1 MKLPSYAQFESAL
14 YGIWAKI
21 LFWLILAS
29 NYAHLQWLIARY
41 TGDFTA
47 HLMTAVVEIGLGVK
61 TYELIRRVTEN
72 ARERHEARKRG
83 TKEEN
88 IYQQPTLYLWIVV
101 LALGSVS
108 ALGNIAYFFER
119 GQPVKLLAWSGVWGV
134 LAISVVLGIIA
145 PCLTAVFAFGEG
157 EKIATALFFE
167 ERKREKEKRRQNRL
181 SKRLSNQVSNG
192 QNGQQVSNGQ
202 SNKESKPVSRRKSK
216 EETRRAIL
224 DAFSQDPLYKVSD
237 LAKKIGC
244 ARQTVYNYLAELETE
259 GLIRRNDGQGVEV
272 LDGR

>member
-1 MKLPSYAQFESAL
+1 
-14 YGIWAKI
+14 
-21 LFWLILAS
+21 
-29 NYAHLQWLIARY
+29 
-41 TGDFTA
+41 
-47 HLMTAVVEIGLGVK
+47 MTAVVEIGLGVK
-61 TYELIRRVTEN
+61 TYELIKRVTEN
-72 ARERHEARKRG
+72 ARERYEARKRG

-88 IYQQPTLYLWIVV
+88 IYQQPTLYLWVIV

-157 EKIATALFFE
+157 EKIAIALFLE
-167 ERKREKEKRRQNRL
+167 ERKQEKERRRQNRL
-181 SKRLSNQVSNG
+181 SKRLSKQVSNEVSNR
-192 QNGQQVSNGQ
+192 QSNGQ
-202 SNKESKPVSRRKSK
+202 SKKVSRRESR
-216 EETRRAIL
+216 ERTRRVIL
-224 DAFSQDPLYKVSD
+224 DAFTQDPYHSISD
-237 LAKKIGC
+237 LAKEIGC
-244 ARQTVYNYLAELETE
+244 TRQTVYNHLAELETE

>member
-1 MKLPSYAQFESAL
+1 MDASIIPCYPSTLKRETIENATYS
-14 YGIWAKI
+14 ICAKI

-29 NYAHLQWLIARY
+29 NYAHLQWLMAQY

-72 ARERHEARKRG
+72 TRERHEARKRG

-88 IYQQPTLYLWIVV
+88 IHQQPTLYLWVVV

-108 ALGNIAYFFER
+108 ALGNVAYFFER
-119 GQPVKLLAWSGVWGV
+119 GQPVKLLAWSGVGGV

-157 EKIATALFFE
+157 EKIAIALFLE
-167 ERKREKEKRRQNRL
+167 ERKREKERRRQNRL
-181 SKRLSNQVSNG
+181 SKRLSKQASNG
-192 QNGQQVSNGQ
+192 Q
-202 SNKESKPVSRRKSK
+202 SKPVSRRKSK

-224 DAFSQDPLYKVSD
+224 DAFAQNPFYSVSD
-237 LAKKIGC
+237 LAGEIGC

-259 GLIRRNDGQGVEV
+259 GLIRRNGGQGVEV